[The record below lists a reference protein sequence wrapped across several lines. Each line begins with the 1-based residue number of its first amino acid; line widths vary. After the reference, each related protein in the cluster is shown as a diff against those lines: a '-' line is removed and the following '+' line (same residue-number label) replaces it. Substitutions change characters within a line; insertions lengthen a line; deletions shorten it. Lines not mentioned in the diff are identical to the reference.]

1 MKKTTEKLQFNDL
14 LEKINELEEKHI
26 NQLEEYIDFLILRQ
40 AIGKEI

>member
-26 NQLEEYIDFLILRQ
+26 NQLRQ
-40 AIGKEI
+40 IADNLKRG